1 MENLQL
7 TTPVAPA
14 APVAGSKD
22 ATADATAEGDAQSWL
37 AAFQAAL
44 TPAVKGLK
52 LASIKGAAATD
63 PAEATDAAA
72 STDDKTTA
80 ETALTADAMSL
91 PLPLLATLPPAPPA
105 TTATGSDAKPA
116 RGTDALATTSRA
128 VNADA
133 AAAPQTNTGHDTA
146 RAQHGAP
153 DAATGPD
160 AMVRLIEQ
168 ATAREGHGRD
178 AGRDAIT
185 QPTMPFA
192 LAHATPAAHAPT
204 VPQAAQLHVNATVGS
219 AAWGAELGQKVV
231 WMIGEKQHVAELHV
245 NPPDLGPLDIKLTIS
260 DNNTTA
266 VFTSPHGA
274 VRDAV
279 ESALPRLREVLAES
293 GIQLGNASV
302 TSDTPQ
308 DGAAFAAQQ
317 EQARRGN
324 GTPQAADS
332 TAAAG
337 AAQPVASQITRR
349 NGLVD
354 LFA

>member
-7 TTPVAPA
+7 TAPVAPA
-14 APVAGSKD
+14 APVAGSKG
-22 ATADATAEGDAQSWL
+22 ATADTAAEGDAQSWL

-44 TPAVKGLK
+44 TPGVKGLK
-52 LASIKGAAATD
+52 LASIKGATATD

-72 STDDKTTA
+72 GSDDKTAA
-80 ETALTADAMSL
+80 ETALTAGAMS
-91 PLPLLATLPPAPPA
+91 LPLLATLPPAPPA
-105 TTATGSDAKPA
+105 TTATGGDAKPA
-116 RGTDALATTSRA
+116 RGADALATTSRA
-128 VNADA
+128 VNTDT

-146 RAQHGAP
+146 RSQHGAP
-153 DAATGPD
+153 DAAASPD
-160 AMVRLIEQ
+160 AMARLIEQ
-168 ATAREGHGRD
+168 AAAREGNGRD
-178 AGRDAIT
+178 AGRDAMT
-185 QPTMPFA
+185 QSAAPFA
-192 LAHATPAAHAPT
+192 LAHATPAANAPT
-204 VPQAAQLHVNATVGS
+204 APQAAQLHVNATVGS

-266 VFTSPHGA
+266 VFTSPHGT

-308 DGAAFAAQQ
+308 DGSAFATQQ

-324 GTPQAADS
+324 GVPQAADS
-332 TAAAG
+332 TAAG
-337 AAQPVASQITRR
+337 AAQPVASQVTRR